1 MSRSFAL
8 IVKVGSL
15 ALALGSACA
24 VEEVSEDRIEDT
36 SHEAAE
42 APPAARVAAL
52 AAVTSTPAT
61 CGIGGEVLASRVLT
75 AADIPSLSALERTQI
90 ILALQESAHTD
101 VTTIEEAFQ
110 RTDGH
115 EINSL
120 VVRNQTYNQFY
131 VEIEY
136 GAGDNSYGAYF
147 YWGTSAMA
155 AAIHDGDQYECGG
168 VVYDYDRGD
177 TAAACAGL
185 LTYVN
190 GAPFAALDA
199 YLPSNV
205 AQNLVSARAVHP
217 FDSVASIVAVNGVAE
232 VRLQQLVTAARIN
245 SDLGPTCSGVY
256 DQIATSRDEASAIVA
271 FLNEASR
278 EELRGVL
285 AYLINEAVV
294 DNLRARRPFASAA
307 AVAETVGVGPAVFR
321 TLRNAA
327 TRYRPYEQL
336 VDAVNA
342 STRPYFEVRIDRHF
356 EWLPL
361 VSGAQGFRYMSCF
374 GIAPALLPQ
383 GAVDRPTLAGGNE
396 VVENFAEAVAL
407 ADWQGTTLPI
417 DPHPAY
423 GDLEHRTLNRSFF
436 GCYIGYQP
444 DPWTYDRQTFY
455 VDTATGESLLIT
467 SHFEQE

>member
-1 MSRSFAL
+1 MSRSVSL
-8 IVKVGSL
+8 TVKVGSW
-15 ALALGSACA
+15 ALALTVGVACS
-24 VEEVSEDRIEDT
+24 VEDADPAR
-36 SHEAAE
+36 
-42 APPAARVAAL
+42 AARASL
-52 AAVTSTPAT
+52 TSFTTPGT

-75 AADIPSLSALERTQI
+75 AADIPSLSSLERAQI

-101 VTTIEEAFQ
+101 VTTIEQAFQ

-120 VVRNQTYNQFY
+120 VVRNETYNQFY
-131 VEIEY
+131 TEIEY

-147 YWGTSAMA
+147 FWGTRAMA

-168 VVYDYDRGD
+168 VTYNYDRGD
-177 TAAACAGL
+177 TAAECAGFL
-185 LTYVN
+185 GYVN
-190 GAPFAALDA
+190 GASFATLDA

-205 AQNLVSARAVHP
+205 AQNIITARTAHP

-232 VRLQQLVTAARIN
+232 ARLQQLVTAARVN
-245 SDLGPTCSGVY
+245 SDIGPTCSGVY
-256 DQIATSRDEASAIVA
+256 DQIAASRDEANALVA
-271 FLNEASR
+271 FLNESSR
-278 EELRGVL
+278 EELYGAL
-285 AYLINEAVV
+285 SYLINESVI
-294 DNLRARRPFASAA
+294 DNLRARIPFANAN
-307 AVAETVGVGPAVFR
+307 AVADTVGVGPAVFR

-327 TRYRPYEQL
+327 MYYRPYEQL
-336 VDAVNA
+336 VDVVNV

-361 VSGAQGFRYMSCF
+361 VTGAQNFRYMSCF
-374 GIAPALLPQ
+374 GIALALLPQ
-383 GAVDRPTLAGGNE
+383 GATNRATMAGGNE

-436 GCYIGYQP
+436 GCYIDYQP

-455 VDTATGESLLIT
+455 VDTVSGFSMLIT